1 MEQSDAGPV
10 PPPGPSHPP
19 APGGT
24 GRVPVLPPAAPDS
37 GGLPPVGM
45 VWAQD
50 HGGVL
55 GSAEGM
61 LWRVP
66 ADFRHFKAVTLGGG
80 LVMGRTT
87 WDSLRGALVGRRN
100 VVMTRSEDWTAPGAH
115 RAGSLEQALA
125 LAADG
130 LEEELGAD
138 PRTGRAASWPR
149 TWVMGGGSVYRQAME
164 AGVAD
169 LLVVS
174 TIDLDVAA
182 SLGAGRVR
190 AGADGVTCT
199 AAGGNTGS
207 GTAGPNVPGVPGGLA
222 GPEGTMAPVLVR
234 APSIDPTQW
243 ERDEEDSDV
252 LGTWRPRSGDAGWR
266 VDVWRRRA

>member
-1 MEQSDAGPV
+1 
-10 PPPGPSHPP
+10 
-19 APGGT
+19 
-24 GRVPVLPPAAPDS
+24 
-37 GGLPPVGM
+37 
-45 VWAQD
+45 
-50 HGGVL
+50 
-55 GSAEGM
+55 
-61 LWRVP
+61 
-66 ADFRHFKAVTLGGG
+66 
-80 LVMGRTT
+80 MGRTT
-87 WDSLRGALVGRRN
+87 WDSLKGALVGRRN

-115 RAGSLEQALA
+115 RASSLEQALA

-174 TIDLDVAA
+174 TIDLNVAA
-182 SLGAGRVR
+182 R
-190 AGADGVTCT
+190 
-199 AAGGNTGS
+199 
-207 GTAGPNVPGVPGGLA
+207 
-222 GPEGTMAPVLVR
+222 PEGAVAPVLVR
-234 APSIDPTQW
+234 APSIDLTQW